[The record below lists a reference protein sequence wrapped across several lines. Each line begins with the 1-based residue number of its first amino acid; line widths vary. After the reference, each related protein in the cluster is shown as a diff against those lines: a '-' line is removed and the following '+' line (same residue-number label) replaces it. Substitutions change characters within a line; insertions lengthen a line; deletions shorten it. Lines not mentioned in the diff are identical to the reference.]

1 MSRVEFIQ
9 GYQWAKEVAQTTGRR
24 LTGGYAELIKLLER
38 GLEEKPQDY
47 KSGVQEIIEIVRRVE
62 T

>member
-9 GYQWAKEVAQTTGRR
+9 GYRWAKEVVQTTGRR

-38 GLEEKPQDY
+38 GLEEKPEDY
-47 KSGVQEIIEIVRRVE
+47 KGGVREVIEIVRRVE